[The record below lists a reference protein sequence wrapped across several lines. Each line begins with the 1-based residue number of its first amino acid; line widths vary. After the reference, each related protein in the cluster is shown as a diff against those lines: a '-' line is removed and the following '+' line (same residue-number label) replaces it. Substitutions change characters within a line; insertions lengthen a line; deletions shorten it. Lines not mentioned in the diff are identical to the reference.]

1 MERIKNW
8 FKKPWVGYACAG
20 CIVVLLYEL
29 LEHITAVKAGV
40 NAVWTF
46 LSPIVIGVVV
56 AYLFDPVSEFF
67 KRKVLRKVKKESARH
82 IWGVILTII
91 CIVLILAL
99 LLVALIPSI
108 AKSIS
113 KLISNWDN
121 YTAKLSEILN
131 WADDFAKKHN
141 INVDLSNVHNLLDNA
156 FDKLFTVVKN
166 NLKNILGT
174 LGSIGSGVSNFAIG
188 IVLGFC
194 FLATKKTLLTILRQ
208 VREAIFKKER
218 LQRNNQLLERCH
230 RIFIRYVG
238 ATLLDALIVGMA
250 TLIFTLAAQM
260 PYAPLIA
267 VVVAL
272 TNIIPTFGP
281 MIGAAIGI
289 FFLILESPVKAL
301 IFFIFICVLQSIDGM
316 VIKTKLFKGSLGIP
330 GVWTMVL
337 IILGGKVAGMWGIL
351 LAIPAAAIFSI
362 IYKETI
368 EPRLDKREEKINA
381 PKPDDDPEGTDLPEP
396 EEKKV

>member
-1 MERIKNW
+1 MEKLKNW
-8 FKKPWVGYACAG
+8 FKKPWMGYACAG

-29 LEHITAVKAGV
+29 LEHFTAVKSGLG
-40 NAVWTF
+40 AVWTF

-67 KRKVLRKVKKESARH
+67 KRKVLYKVKKENARH
-82 IWGVILTII
+82 IWGVILTIV

-108 AKSIS
+108 IKSVS
-113 KLISNWDN
+113 KLISNWPTYANRLDD
-121 YTAKLSEILN
+121 LLH
-131 WADDFAKKHN
+131 WADRFAQKHN
-141 INVDLSNVHNLLDNA
+141 INVDLSNVHNLIDNA
-156 FDKLFTVVKN
+156 VEKIFNVVKD
-166 NLKNILGT
+166 NLKNILST

-188 IVLGFC
+188 IVFGFC
-194 FLATKKTLLTILRQ
+194 FLAAKKTLLDILGQ
-208 VREAIFKKER
+208 VRGALFKKER
-218 LQRNNQLLERCH
+218 IEKNNLLLVRCH
-230 RIFIRYVG
+230 RVFIRYVG
-238 ATLLDALIVGMA
+238 CTLLDALIVGLT

-267 VVVAL
+267 AVVAI

-281 MIGAAIGI
+281 MIGAGIGI

-301 IFFIFICVLQSIDGM
+301 IFFVFICILQSIDGIF
-316 VIKTKLFKGSLGIP
+316 IKTKLFSGSLGIP
-330 GVWTMVL
+330 GVWTMML

-368 EPRLDKREEKINA
+368 EPRLDKREEKINT
-381 PKPDDDPEGTDLPEP
+381 PLPE
-396 EEKKV
+396 KKDV